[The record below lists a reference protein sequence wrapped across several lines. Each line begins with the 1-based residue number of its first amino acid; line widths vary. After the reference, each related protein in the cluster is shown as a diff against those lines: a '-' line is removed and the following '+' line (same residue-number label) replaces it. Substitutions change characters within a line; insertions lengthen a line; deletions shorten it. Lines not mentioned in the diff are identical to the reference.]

1 MSWDIFCVNFTY
13 IDFYLIFSL
22 DLLWN
27 ETILLDLFPI
37 LVMNIY
43 FVYWDISFKKSWT
56 MNALV
61 GLIKPDSLLFKPKL
75 IF

>member
-1 MSWDIFCVNFTY
+1 MSWDIFYVSFTY

-22 DLLWN
+22 DLLRN
-27 ETILLDLFPI
+27 ETNLLDLFSI
-37 LVMNIY
+37 LDMKIY

-61 GLIKPDSLLFKPKL
+61 GLIKPASLLLVPKL
-75 IF
+75 LF